1 MHAESHKRFLD
12 NTQILISLS
21 LSLSNKSSTQ
31 KTLINRIQWMAALAS
46 ELLTENGI
54 VPSD

>member
-12 NTQILISLS
+12 NTQILIS